1 MVHVSRILLHS
12 HTFSPDAVSTGYIM
26 TDLARQLHKF
36 GHDITVLTTT
46 PHYNLEPAALARQP
60 LRRSMMGLVYRSEI
74 DGVHVWHVKVPMKG
88 KRLYSRVFDILWFH
102 LLSLVLGW
110 TAVGPFDIVI
120 TPSPPITI
128 GVVGWLIAAR
138 RHAPAVY
145 NVQEIYPDFAVNQGL
160 IRSPLIIG
168 ILSRIERLVYDR
180 SAAVVTISE
189 WFSRIIRPRGLTG
202 GKLRTIPNS
211 VDTDLFHPLPR
222 GNAFAREHGLI
233 DDFIVLYGGNIGPGQ
248 DWESVLYAAESLRDL
263 PIQFVVVGGGAKASW
278 LEEECS
284 RRQLKNVRLLGYQ
297 SRSLMPLVNASA
309 DLCIIP
315 MKAGTTRD
323 GFPSKIYT
331 IMASGKSVLVQADE
345 DSELAWLVRHTLA
358 GRVVRPGDP
367 GAYAAAVRT
376 AYEERSLLPGE
387 GMRGR
392 EYVQTKY
399 SVHAVGQAYDALVRE
414 LTDRRH

>member
-1 MVHVSRILLHS
+1 M
-12 HTFSPDAVSTGYIM
+12 STGYIM
-26 TDLARQLHKF
+26 TDLARQLRRV
-36 GHDITVLTTT
+36 GHDVTVLTTT
-46 PHYNLEPAALARQP
+46 PHYNLESAALARQP
-60 LRRSMMGLVYRSEI
+60 LRRRWMGLVYQSEI
-74 DGVHVWHVKVPMKG
+74 DGVRVWHVKVPMKG
-88 KRLYSRVFDILWFH
+88 RRLYSRVFDILWFH

-138 RHAPAVY
+138 RRAPAVY
-145 NVQEIYPDFAVNQGL
+145 NVQEIYPDYAVNQGL
-160 IRSPLIIG
+160 IRNPLIISV
-168 ILSRIERLVYDR
+168 LSRIERLVYNR

-189 WFSRIIRPRGLTG
+189 WFSRIIRPRVLTG

-211 VDTDLFHPLPR
+211 VDTDLFRPLPR
-222 GNAFAREHGLI
+222 DNAFAREHGLL
-233 DDFIVLYGGNIGPGQ
+233 DDFVVLYGGNIGPGQ
-248 DWESVLYAAESLRDL
+248 DWESVLHAAEALCDL
-263 PIQFVVVGGGAKASW
+263 PLQFVIVGGGARASW
-278 LEEECS
+278 LAKECS

-297 SRSLMPLVNASA
+297 SRSLMPQVNASA

-345 DSELAWLVRHTLA
+345 DSELEWLVHHTRA
-358 GRVVRPGDP
+358 GRVIRPGDP
-367 GAYAAAVRT
+367 GAYAAAVRQ
-376 AYEERSLLPGE
+376 AYEERSRLSEE
-387 GMRGR
+387 GLRGR

-399 SVHAVGQAYDALVRE
+399 SVQAVGQAYDALVRE
-414 LTDRRH
+414 LTDGRS